1 MANGVLESNTKT
13 VTVELNMDKKL
24 DNAVYYLLCG
34 LGHARDKTLITA
46 VARLEIAHYKLGEC
60 IESINKKI
68 DSGDI
73 FNES

>member
-1 MANGVLESNTKT
+1 MVYGVLEDNRIT
-13 VTVELNMDKKL
+13 VTVELNISKELDK
-24 DNAVYYLLCG
+24 VIYYSLCG
-34 LGHARDKTLITA
+34 RDHANDKTSTIA
-46 VARLEIAHYKLGEC
+46 LEKLLIAHYKLGEC